1 MREGTDG
8 MLRQAT
14 IMAARLATGRSARSI
29 VFVNERPAELT
40 AILLHIGEDLSSQG
54 HDVEITGDYR
64 QMRLLRADVCVETV
78 GASRTRL
85 LLIPEIHGLGQRM
98 MAALLDDL
106 HSVARDGLPVGAIAT
121 GSPATLKMMGDLRS
135 FAERLIEFRRIT
147 IP

>member
-1 MREGTDG
+1 MREGTDD

-14 IMAARLATGRSARSI
+14 IMAARLATGRSARPI

-40 AILLHIGEDLSSQG
+40 AILLRIGEDLSSQG
-54 HDVEITGDYR
+54 HHVDITGGYR
-64 QMRLLRADVCVETV
+64 QMRLLRADACVETV
-78 GASRTRL
+78 GASRARL
-85 LLIPEIHGLGQRM
+85 LLIPEIHGLGQHM

-121 GSPATLKMMGDLRS
+121 GSPATLKMMGDFRS